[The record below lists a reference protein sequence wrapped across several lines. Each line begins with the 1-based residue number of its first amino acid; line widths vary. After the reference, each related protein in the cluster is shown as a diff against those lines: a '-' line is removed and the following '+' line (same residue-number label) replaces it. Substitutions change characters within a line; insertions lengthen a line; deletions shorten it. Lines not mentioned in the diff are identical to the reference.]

1 MIGREREWKNK
12 VTNKYVQEKMVQMA
26 VFSLRAPS
34 KNDGTWF
41 SLGKVTTEKAVSNTP
56 LFEEEHFLRVYKCVA
71 YAI

>member
-1 MIGREREWKNK
+1 
-12 VTNKYVQEKMVQMA
+12 MVQMA

-41 SLGKVTTEKAVSNTP
+41 SLGKVTIEKAVSNTP